1 MKKHL
6 LSSTQAIISCPNEV
20 CIYPFNLSMDEIRSR
35 GLIVRTSEA
44 EIMEQM
50 GEKLAGAEIDPRT
63 ARFIIRT
70 DGDIA

>member
-1 MKKHL
+1 M
-6 LSSTQAIISCPNEV
+6 
-20 CIYPFNLSMDEIRSR
+20 
-35 GLIVRTSEA
+35 IVRTSEA